1 VPIVNAPKK
10 TPPLRALALVFVTLG
25 CGASVARIDSDVP
38 GTADASVL
46 VDAPVAVLDAPV
58 AVLDAPVAVLDVSLR
73 PDVRVAVDVLPRTDV
88 PVAVDVPVVTVDVP
102 GRPDVGLPPGDAGP
116 GPSCALVGT
125 EWDLEVGGK
134 TAVFAF
140 TMSRRWVISADGSE
154 VVSGDYA
161 VEGERV
167 ILSGEMSGGGACSPT
182 DRGVFTLQFSAD
194 CRQLR
199 LALVNDDCA
208 DRGDSIDRFGFTRR

>member
-1 VPIVNAPKK
+1 MNAPKK

-46 VDAPVAVLDAPV
+46 VDAPV